1 MGQTEL
7 VEKSGFTMSNS
18 NCRHQF
24 GFLSQRPKGVVI
36 PEECFTCE
44 KMLDCTVARA
54 ENSGPTIEIVE
65 VEPEVAEGQKQNP
78 RTVHEE
84 AKEDVT
90 EEIDEPAGETPNP
103 EPGQIAVVEEV
114 DAEGMVEDEPETIIE
129 EPPKLVAE
137 QLKKIIG
144 HIRKLRVP
152 KFGLKSESEEVS
164 EKKGKSTSDYNFQV
178 ESPGTLYNQ
187 WSGTVLISKDILES
201 WGKKV
206 KEVELLTKKGR
217 ITICKAHPAQNQAPN
232 VIQVP
237 SKIKASL
244 RIEDG
249 ACVKVKPIEK

>member
-7 VEKSGFTMSNS
+7 VEKSGFTMQKS

-54 ENSGPTIEIVE
+54 ANSGPTIEIVE
-65 VEPEVAEGQKQNP
+65 VEPEEAEEQKQDR
-78 RTVHEE
+78 RTDHEE

-90 EEIDEPAGETPNP
+90 KEIDEPARETLNP
-103 EPGQIAVVEEV
+103 EPQQITVVEEV
-114 DAEGMVEDEPETIIE
+114 DDEGIVEYEPETVIE

-137 QLKKIIG
+137 QFKKMIG
-144 HIRKLRVP
+144 HIRKLHVP
-152 KFGLKSESEEVS
+152 KFSLKSESEEVS
-164 EKKGKSTSDYNFQV
+164 EKYEKSTSGNNFQV

-244 RIEDG
+244 LIEDG
-249 ACVKVKPIEK
+249 AYVKVKPIEK